1 MKYEVMVPIAIRGAE
16 EIEIFEWLQNNSIEF
31 MYTGVRGDVFILDE
45 EQVIIFKILFPN
57 PMISYAK
64 MEIEDGI

>member
-16 EIEIFEWLQNNSIEF
+16 EIEIFEWLQNNGSEF
-31 MYTGVRGDVFILDE
+31 IYTGVRGDVFILDE
-45 EQVIIFKILFPN
+45 EQVIIFRILFPN